1 MIVDEG
7 ADMAA
12 LPTEAGSQERG
23 DGELIEAVR
32 DGNTE
37 AYGILYERHVS
48 AAYAMA
54 RQVTKSSAEA
64 DDVVSEA
71 FAKVLDLLRDRR
83 GPTSAFRAYVLTA
96 VRHAAYDRARKQQ
109 RLQYSEDME
118 TDPHIDLSQPFTDTA
133 VEGEDRSLVAAAFA
147 KLPERWQMVLWHVE
161 IEGSAPAKVAPL
173 LGMTPN
179 GVSALAYRARE
190 GLKQAFLQVHL
201 GNLDAERERCRVNI
215 ERLGAWTRGGLAK
228 RETSQVESH
237 LDDCDRCRALAA
249 ELVEINGALR
259 VFIAP
264 LVLGGSATAT
274 GYLAAIGAGGLVGG
288 GVVGG
293 MIHRVG
299 GPRRA
304 AVSGATLAAAVAAL
318 ALALAANEGEMP
330 PVASST
336 TPPQPPARQQPQAP
350 QPPPAPPAA
359 PPASTPAPAS
369 PGAAPEPNRPAPPPA
384 PDDTPQPP
392 TPLPPTPLPPPLADG
407 DLHTAVGLLGLGVD
421 TETHLVVD
429 RHGADAGAE
438 IRLQPGEP
446 NRLVTLDPPTGTLTI
461 LGTPVGAT
469 EDKAEA
475 PSTHP

>member
-1 MIVDEG
+1 
-7 ADMAA
+7 MAA
-12 LPTEAGSQERG
+12 LPTEAGAQERS
-23 DGELIEAVR
+23 DTELIEAVR
-32 DGNTE
+32 EGDTGS
-37 AYGILYERHVS
+37 YGVLYERHVA

-96 VRHAAYDRARKQQ
+96 VRHAAYDRTRKAQ
-109 RLQYSEDME
+109 RVQYSEDLE
-118 TDPHIDLSQPFTDTA
+118 TVPNIDISQPFTDTA

-161 IEGSAPAKVAPL
+161 IEGESPAKVAPL

-201 GNLDAERERCRVNI
+201 RNLDSERERCRESV
-215 ERLGAWTRGGLAK
+215 ERLGSWTRGGLAK
-228 RETSQVESH
+228 RETAQVESH

-249 ELVEINGALR
+249 ELAEINGALR

-274 GYLAAIGAGGLVGG
+274 GYLAAVGAG

-293 MIHRVG
+293 GAIGGVINAVG

-304 AVSGATLAAAVAAL
+304 AVSGAALAAVLAAIAL
-318 ALALAANEGEMP
+318 ALASNDGEIP
-330 PVASST
+330 PVASAK
-336 TPPQPPARQQPQAP
+336 PQEPSSPQSPQSPPA
-350 QPPPAPPAA
+350 PPPAPPAA
-359 PPASTPAPAS
+359 PAAPAPA
-369 PGAAPEPNRPAPPPA
+369 PAAPGGATPGQPAPPPGS
-384 PDDTPQPP
+384 PGRTPLLPIP
-392 TPLPPTPLPPPLADG
+392 LPLPPAAEPVADG
-407 DLHTAVGLLGLGVD
+407 TAHVGVDLLGLGVD
-421 TETHLVVD
+421 ADPHLVVEEN
-429 RHGADAGAE
+429 GVDAGANL
-438 IRLQPGEP
+438 RLQPKFRP
-446 NRLVTLDPPTGTLTI
+446 DRLIGIDPPTGGLDVF
-461 LGTPVGAT
+461 GNPVAGR
-469 EDKAEA
+469 
-475 PSTHP
+475 